1 MCYNPQDVVYL
12 QSQKEKT
19 QTDAWIS
26 KKATFARWPPSARAP
41 KNKKKAPVGRL
52 KRGEIHS
59 FVMLLKPSRLPS
71 QEFRSGWRQ
80 TVATPYFLLKTKENH
95 KARNRIGIVVG
106 TAANKNAVK
115 RNFLKRQ
122 ARAVFQTVHDAGAG
136 KDFLLVVSS
145 KTSSLKK
152 KQFRTL
158 LLETIGKSKDIK
170 K

>member
-1 MCYNPQDVVYL
+1 
-12 QSQKEKT
+12 
-19 QTDAWIS
+19 
-26 KKATFARWPPSARAP
+26 
-41 KNKKKAPVGRL
+41 
-52 KRGEIHS
+52 
-59 FVMLLKPSRLPS
+59 
-71 QEFRSGWRQ
+71 
-80 TVATPYFLLKTKENH
+80 VATPYFLLKTKENH

-158 LLETIGKSKDIK
+158 LLETIWKSKDIK